1 MKKKELK
8 KIATKKQINMI
19 AFIKKISNPLKSG
32 GIMKNRDNI
41 FKTAQ
46 LSVKRSFVNAMPYI
60 LNFLAI
66 GFTLIFVAIV
76 CFGAVMMFYAGIAKS
91 L

>member
-1 MKKKELK
+1 
-8 KIATKKQINMI
+8 
-19 AFIKKISNPLKSG
+19 
-32 GIMKNRDNI
+32 MKNRDNI

-46 LSVKRSFVNAMPYI
+46 LSVKRFFVNAMPYI